1 MTLNRRK
8 ALQLAGSSTLLAMP
22 FVQRARA
29 EDKILNVY
37 NWADYIGETTI
48 EDFQKATGIAVTYD
62 TYSSTDEMQ
71 AKMLAGST
79 GYDVVDMAGISLS
92 RFVAA
97 KIYQKIDRTKLPN
110 WKNLDPVIL
119 NILEGF
125 DPGIQYSMPY
135 MWGSVGFTYNVDMVK
150 ERIPDA
156 DLDSMDLVMKPE
168 LAQKLSDC
176 GISWLDEPTDTIM
189 LLLDYLGKPRNVYAP
204 ADMDAVVEAFKKIR
218 STVRTFDSTNY
229 LNALPNS
236 ELCVANNWSGDYST
250 AKARAA
256 EAGVKIN
263 LAYSVPKTGAPA
275 WFDVFC
281 IPADAKNV
289 ENAHTFLNY
298 MMEPEGIA
306 KCTNFTNYA
315 TANLASKAF
324 LNPDVLANSAVYP
337 TDDQMKR
344 LWTPKPLT
352 EEQDRALT
360 ETFNRMKA
368 G

>member
-250 AKARAA
+250 AKARRRGGRQDQSRVFRA
-256 EAGVKIN
+256 EDRRARLVRRVLHPGRCQERGKCPH
-263 LAYSVPKTGAPA
+263 LPQLHDGARGYRQ
-275 WFDVFC
+275 V
-281 IPADAKNV
+281 
-289 ENAHTFLNY
+289 HQLHQLRQR
-298 MMEPEGIA
+298 EPCLQG
-306 KCTNFTNYA
+306 
-315 TANLASKAF
+315 LPQSGRSGQ
-324 LNPDVLANSAVYP
+324 LGSLSH
-337 TDDQMKR
+337 R
-344 LWTPKPLT
+344 
-352 EEQDRALT
+352 
-360 ETFNRMKA
+360 
-368 G
+368 

>member
-97 KIYQKIDRTKLPN
+97 KIYQKIDRSKLPN

-135 MWGSVGFTYNVDMVK
+135 MWGSVGFTSGTSLSCPVAAGMVACLLQK
-150 ERIPDA
+150 HPSRPMMDVLRAVQQSGDRYITPDTGYGYGIANGCDA
-156 DLDSMDLVMKPE
+156 DTLLSILDAVADPASALQ
-168 LAQKLSDC
+168 LAVFPNPGSASVAIAASAALR
-176 GISWLDEPTDTIM
+176 EVE
-189 LLLDYLGKPRNVYAP
+189 LLDAQGRVVLRAHGEGSQVQLATSGLPAGVYL
-204 ADMDAVVEAFKKIR
+204 
-218 STVRTFDSTNY
+218 
-229 LNALPNS
+229 
-236 ELCVANNWSGDYST
+236 
-250 AKARAA
+250 ARAVLVD
-256 EAGVKIN
+256 GSVILSRWVK
-263 LAYSVPKTGAPA
+263 L
-275 WFDVFC
+275 
-281 IPADAKNV
+281 
-289 ENAHTFLNY
+289 
-298 MMEPEGIA
+298 
-306 KCTNFTNYA
+306 
-315 TANLASKAF
+315 
-324 LNPDVLANSAVYP
+324 
-337 TDDQMKR
+337 
-344 LWTPKPLT
+344 
-352 EEQDRALT
+352 
-360 ETFNRMKA
+360 
-368 G
+368 

>member
-1 MTLNRRK
+1 MKLNRRK
-8 ALQLAGSSTLLAMP
+8 ALTLAGSSALVAMP
-22 FVQRARA
+22 FVHRARA
-29 EDKILNVY
+29 QDKILNVY

-79 GYDVVDMAGISLS
+79 GYDVVDMAGISLP
-92 RFVAA
+92 RFVTAG
-97 KIYQKIDRTKLPN
+97 IYQKIDKSKLPN
-110 WKNLDPVIL
+110 WKNLDPAIL
-119 NILEGF
+119 KILEGF
-125 DPGIQYSMPY
+125 DPGNQYAMPY

-150 ERIPDA
+150 ERLPAA
-156 DLDSMDLVMKPE
+156 DLESLDTVLKPE
-168 LAQKLSDC
+168 NAQKLADC

-189 LLLDYLGKPRNVYAP
+189 ILLDYLGKPRDTYAA
-204 ADMDAVVEAFKKIR
+204 ADLDAVVEAFKAIR
-218 STVRTFDSTNY
+218 PTVRTFDSTNY
-229 LNALPNS
+229 LNALPNQ
-236 ELCVANNWSGDYST
+236 ELCAVNNWSGDYST
-250 AKARAA
+250 AKARAE

-263 LAYSVPKTGAPA
+263 LAYAVPKTGAPA
-275 WFDVFC
+275 WFDLFC

-289 ENAHTFLNY
+289 ENAHTFINY
-298 MMEPEGIA
+298 MMEAEVIA

-315 TANLASKAF
+315 NANLASKAF
-324 LNPDVLANSAVYP
+324 VDPAVLANPAVYP
-337 TDDQMKR
+337 TDEVMKR

-360 ETFNRMKA
+360 ETFNKMKS